1 MLSSTQSASSKTALL
16 HPSINALISPAEN
29 PAHGC
34 CTENSPHN
42 CTEILKTLLTVA
54 QKILLTIAQTSC
66 PQLHWIFSTERE
78 NQSGKFKQAAVM
90 GRRRGRTPPVE
101 RHQGHIPD
109 PTHFLL
115 VL

>member
-42 CTEILKTLLTVA
+42 CTEILKPLLTVA

-66 PQLHWIFSTERE
+66 PPLHWILSTQRERIRVE
-78 NQSGKFKQAAVM
+78 NSSKQ
-90 GRRRGRTPPVE
+90 
-101 RHQGHIPD
+101 Q
-109 PTHFLL
+109 
-115 VL
+115 